1 MFQSDERPPSSG
13 DGGHTQRASAMAAL
27 SSSINTSSKSQ
38 TQSHSGQGSQRAAAV
53 AALSNVLTAE
63 GSHSP
68 HHSTASPTAGKTCR
82 LVGQNLVCSFDTF
95 RKTILDIFPDIIPV
109 SPVTPVT
116 NIGYF

>member
-1 MFQSDERPPSSG
+1 MGFQSDERPTSSG

-27 SSSINTSSKSQ
+27 SSSLNAPSKPG

-68 HHSTASPTAGKTCR
+68 RNSRPSPTAG
-82 LVGQNLVCSFDTF
+82 
-95 RKTILDIFPDIIPV
+95 
-109 SPVTPVT
+109 
-116 NIGYF
+116 